1 MNAAVIEGV
10 IGLAEN
16 VTVETASIQPGV
28 VLSWNILN
36 GWDVHALGD
45 FHELLHALSM
55 AADLA
60 LLFGVMLLAMAI
72 GMPVFLA
79 MATAAGAYWL
89 VFPARLPL
97 AIIELK
103 DGKVHRWVDYW
114 DAATIMK
121 DLGITDLNAFSA
133 G

>member
-1 MNAAVIEGV
+1 MCEDHDRCRFVETGDVFLQPRELLCTDFRFGPRYIVQSDEMNGAVIEGV

-55 AADLA
+55 DVFVLA
-60 LLFGVMLLAMAI
+60 VMGQIASEQNKIGTLRHLIDYFHSSFKSFGA
-72 GMPVFLA
+72 
-79 MATAAGAYWL
+79 
-89 VFPARLPL
+89 
-97 AIIELK
+97 
-103 DGKVHRWVDYW
+103 
-114 DAATIMK
+114 
-121 DLGITDLNAFSA
+121 
-133 G
+133 